1 MEQLFDHLSCDTDR
15 QQERPCLVSVWMGK
29 AEVERDPGVL
39 TGPCHTTA
47 FMTDVRSP
55 GVRQFP
61 SHTAKST
68 ERKSAGESICWHQPG
83 QTLWVTIQLPASVT
97 AGTRTST

>member
-55 GVRQFP
+55 GVRQVP
-61 SHTAKST
+61 SHTAKS
-68 ERKSAGESICWHQPG
+68 EVKLYRKSLLGSPY
-83 QTLWVTIQLPASVT
+83 
-97 AGTRTST
+97 AGTSLGRPSG